1 MATIDQEGLL
11 EVKKVK
17 DALNH
22 IYKKLESLDLYD
34 NDDKNANSV
43 NVVYIINEE
52 YSFMFK
58 ILGQM
63 EDEWNHNVNEVF
75 SVPDDLTINGKN
87 YTSRS

>member
-43 NVVYIINEE
+43 NVVDIINEE
-52 YSFMFK
+52 YSYR
-58 ILGQM
+58 L
-63 EDEWNHNVNEVF
+63 
-75 SVPDDLTINGKN
+75 KN
-87 YTSRS
+87 LSSLKKLKTHKKKY